1 MDFEFDSF
9 VTTFSNPLGDFE
21 VLAESMVTAGI
32 GNVGVSVG
40 GTLEVGVN
48 ADPIVVGDNAAPIE
62 VGSCSSS
69 GVLGEVGPGALTK
82 GE

>member
-9 VTTFSNPLGDFE
+9 VTTFSNPLSSFE

-32 GNVGVSVG
+32 GEAADVTVDVTVDIGVDVDVSV
-40 GTLEVGVN
+40 EVGN
-48 ADPIVVGDNAAPIE
+48 C
-62 VGSCSSS
+62 CSD
-69 GVLGEVGPGALTK
+69 GILGEVGPGLHVE